1 MERSRLTSSQ
11 SIFPFVLIFALFLF
25 PYGCASQQ
33 KDEIGPELRSLLGID
48 EKLSDTPQEDL
59 EKTFDANTLIKRAET
74 YYAKEEYESALVEY
88 QRFIDLH
95 PIDRLAHL
103 AKFRIGLCYYHQIK
117 TIDRD
122 LEPVQKAL
130 TVFQNLVAE
139 APQSLYAQKAEPYI
153 NELKKD
159 LSDREFYI
167 GHFYYKKGS
176 YPAAVARFDQM
187 LKEYPE
193 SDKINDALFYL
204 GDSYKKTGELE
215 KAKTLFSQLL
225 KKDPRTRYREK
236 IVQDFPSLS
245 SPAQTPGEQ
254 RKRQEKAP

>member
-1 MERSRLTSSQ
+1 MKNSSAVLY
-11 SIFPFVLIFALFLF
+11 SAFCNGSFFFVLIFALFLF
-25 PYGCASQQ
+25 NGCASPQ

-48 EKLSDTPQEDL
+48 EKLSETPQEDL

-88 QRFIDLH
+88 QRFLDLH

-122 LEPVQKAL
+122 LEPIQKAL
-130 TVFQNLVAE
+130 AVFQNLVAE

-153 NELKKD
+153 NELKIK
-159 LSDREFYI
+159 LANREFYI
-167 GHFYYKKGS
+167 GYFYYKKGA
-176 YPAAVARFDQM
+176 YPAALARMNQI

-193 SDKINDALFYL
+193 SNKTNDALFYL
-204 GDSYKKTGELE
+204 GSSYQKTGELE
-215 KAKTLFSQLL
+215 KAKEIFSQLL
-225 KKDPRTRYREK
+225 KKDPQTRYREQ
-236 IVQDFPSLS
+236 IDQLFPSL
-245 SPAQTPGEQ
+245 
-254 RKRQEKAP
+254 